1 MDSTSTRYCVYT
13 IQLYFERE
21 FYVLLFRNDA
31 LGHRRYRLVTHLE
44 LYHCRQITWP
54 TKFRLPT
61 LRTLIVEEATD
72 SLILRLVNVV
82 ALRSLTVC
90 NAASM
95 SPGEFAAI
103 GDLGP
108 DIEEL
113 VLGEAVF
120 FCFSHLE

>member
-1 MDSTSTRYCVYT
+1 M
-13 IQLYFERE
+13 
-21 FYVLLFRNDA
+21 
-31 LGHRRYRLVTHLE
+31 THLE
-44 LYHCRQITWP
+44 LYHCRQFTWP

-72 SLILRLVNVV
+72 SLILRLEDVE
-82 ALRSLTVC
+82 ALRTLIVC

-103 GDLGP
+103 GDLGA

-113 VLGEAVF
+113 VLGEAAF
-120 FCFSHLE
+120 FLFCFFHFEQSRRRHRRRRSCGSE